1 MNKHH
6 RSTRLIHD
14 HKGSWLLGILLSAVL
29 FYNTPASAVTSQIR
43 PGHLLKIT
51 VSGHPEFTA
60 EVEVLNNGTI
70 EYPLL
75 SGIPLDGLTAD
86 DVKELLQSVLMRFE
100 LEPDIFVIIS
110 ETEIIDFQVLG
121 EVSRPAR
128 YEMEAP
134 LNLQQAIV
142 LAGKET
148 DDGDLTNLRIL
159 RIENERRVEHTVN
172 LNDYFVQDSLL
183 LPPEVHNR
191 DIIIIPRKMGKNLVR
206 VTGSVTKPGL
216 YAVRPGNNIL
226 DMLQQAQSNFTG
238 QMQYRAGSYYM
249 VGDLKRVIHITYVN
263 GKQVRNVVN
272 IYKFIQQGNYQD
284 IPNVSQGDIIIVPQ
298 EAEWRDVWY
307 IINRITTVI
316 TLSLSIVAFTRVF

>member
-6 RSTRLIHD
+6 SSTQLIL
-14 HKGSWLLGILLSAVL
+14 WLGILLSAVL
-29 FYNTPASAVTSQIR
+29 FYNTPASAVTTQIK

-51 VSGHPEFTA
+51 VSGHPEFTT

-75 SGIPLDGLTAD
+75 AGIPLDGLTAD
-86 DVKELLQSVLMRFE
+86 IVKDLLQSVLMRFE

-142 LAGKET
+142 LAGNET

-159 RIENERRVEHTVN
+159 RIENKRRVEQRVN
-172 LNDYFVQDSLL
+172 LDYYFIQDSLL
-183 LPPEVHNR
+183 LPPEDHNR
-191 DIIIIPRKMGKNLVR
+191 DIIIVPRKMSKNLVR

-216 YAVRPGNNIL
+216 YSARPGDNIL
-226 DMLQQAQSNFTG
+226 DMLQLAQSGFTG

-249 VGDLKRVIHITYVN
+249 VGDLKRIIHITYVN

-272 IYKFIQQGNYQD
+272 IYKFIQQGNYKD
-284 IPNVSQGDIIIVPQ
+284 IPKVSQGDIIIVPQ

-307 IINRITTVI
+307 IINRLTTVM
-316 TLSLSIVAFTRVF
+316 TLAISIVAFREIF